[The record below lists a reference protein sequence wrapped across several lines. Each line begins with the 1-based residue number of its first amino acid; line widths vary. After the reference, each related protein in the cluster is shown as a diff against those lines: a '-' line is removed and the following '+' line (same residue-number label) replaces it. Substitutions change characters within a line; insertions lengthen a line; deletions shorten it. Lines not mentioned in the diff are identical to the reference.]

1 MNKKSKEIVKKFC
14 FTLVIVISI
23 ITIIGCPNT
32 VSNKTDSGADKPS
45 GNGIPWTPLYDPN
58 DWSGLN
64 DDQVIQKMRIKGS
77 DDPIV
82 RDKDGLSFGWRE
94 NKLCLLSTEDL
105 YPTGNGN
112 SDPNYPLNK
121 AFEKIKAKI
130 GDEGVAFIPT
140 SFDSVSD
147 GLKKRWI
154 AAKETKYTKGGSM
167 WLLPESG
174 GCISSLDG
182 LDNYISNVLKVPNNK
197 LRIKG
202 VYEFANTAQYWAVN
216 KRMDIFVRASDT
228 VFSHFADWHLVF
240 VPKEGSPADLES
252 YSFHYGP
259 YTLRNR
265 NKEDD
270 PKYIPVDNCKNHVF
284 TLSGMLGD
292 YLSKKKVPEG
302 IAKQVVKK
310 FSDDKDKYDIYLV
323 LGKIFR
329 GDPSIASSTM
339 FGYERVEYSFR
350 NVLKLNGDAYTDRWI
365 NCWTR
370 DESDQDGFPSLLP
383 PPSP

>member
-1 MNKKSKEIVKKFC
+1 MNKKSKEIVKKLC

-32 VSNKTDSGADKPS
+32 VSNKANGMDNKKPDTPTPKPQEDKPV
-45 GNGIPWTPLYDPN
+45 DPN
-58 DWSGLN
+58 DWSGLTA
-64 DDQVIQKMRIKGS
+64 DKVILRMKIKDKS
-77 DDPIV
+77 DEIV
-82 RDKDGLSFGWRE
+82 HSKDGLSFGWRD
-94 NKLCLLSTEDL
+94 NKLCLLSTEDH
-105 YPTGNGN
+105 YPAGSNN
-112 SDPNYPLNK
+112 ANYPLEE
-121 AFEKIKAKI
+121 AFEKIKARI

-167 WLLPESG
+167 WLDPCIETTVKVDEYLLGKLKQKQHMLTNKGLYRFSNESMYFAVDKNIDFFVYIDVG
-174 GCISSLDG
+174 SVR
-182 LDNYISNVLKVPNNK
+182 NY
-197 LRIKG
+197 
-202 VYEFANTAQYWAVN
+202 
-216 KRMDIFVRASDT
+216 
-228 VFSHFADWHLVF
+228 FADWHLVF
-240 VPKEGSPADLES
+240 VPKEGSLADLES

-259 YTLRNR
+259 YTLRGNFDKD
-265 NKEDD
+265 N
-270 PKYIPVDNCKNHVF
+270 PKVPVSYGEYVHVF
-284 TLSGMLGD
+284 TLSRMLED
-292 YLSKKKVPEG
+292 YLRNKKKVPED

-310 FSDDKDKYDIYLV
+310 FSDDKDKYDVYLV
-323 LGKIFR
+323 IGKVF
-329 GDPSIASSTM
+329 SSGATM

-383 PPSP
+383 LPSP